1 MSHPRLAAAGAV
13 VVALCSALF
22 SAAAGAQSVGYSGR
36 MGDKAL
42 LLIDGS
48 PRTLAVGATAQGVKL
63 VALQPDA
70 AQVEVGG
77 KRHWVNL
84 GGMQANL
91 GGAAS
96 AGSGSQIVL
105 QAGPGGHFVTSGSV
119 NGHSTRFLVDTGA
132 SVVSIGQKEADNLGL
147 KYRDGDRGMASTA
160 NGNVPVY
167 RVMLTSVK
175 VGDVQVYNV
184 EALVM
189 PASMEHILLG
199 NSFLSRFQM
208 KRENDRLTLDKRP

>member
-1 MSHPRLAAAGAV
+1 MRRHRPATLALTAVLTLWAGAAAQ
-13 VVALCSALF
+13 
-22 SAAAGAQSVGYSGR
+22 AQSVGYSGR

-48 PRTLAVGATAQGVKL
+48 PRTLAVGAAAQGVKL
-63 VALQPDA
+63 VALQADA

-91 GGAAS
+91 GGTAS
-96 AGSGSQIVL
+96 AGNGSQIVL
-105 QAGPGGHFVTSGSV
+105 QAGAGGHFITGGSI
-119 NGHSTRFLVDTGA
+119 NGRSTRFMVDTGA
-132 SVVSIGQKEADNLGL
+132 SLVSIGQKEADSLGL
-147 KYRDGDRGMASTA
+147 KYRDGERGMAQTA

-167 RVMLTSVK
+167 RVVLNSVT

-189 PASMEHILLG
+189 PATTEHILLG
-199 NSFLSRFQM
+199 NSFLNRFQM